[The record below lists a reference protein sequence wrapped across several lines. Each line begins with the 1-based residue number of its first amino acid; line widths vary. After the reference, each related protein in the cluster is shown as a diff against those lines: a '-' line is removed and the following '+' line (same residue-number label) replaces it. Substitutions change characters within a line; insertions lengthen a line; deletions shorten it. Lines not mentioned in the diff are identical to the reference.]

1 MGKFDSRP
9 CPRCG
14 DEAKDSMESSVK
26 KAKQSTK
33 AEKSKAMR
41 GRGREGAEDAGGG
54 QGDDRKDDDDD
65 ATVCKWRQRSTEGV
79 CERGFK
85 RRTTIHVIF
94 DHANSGGGGRLRS
107 KSKRIVSVGQTD
119 VGERGQ
125 STTED
130 ESESL
135 STPPQAGPLKSLNA
149 ADFLAAA
156 IRSKCG
162 KGDKEDG
169 RRSARFTG
177 EGPTAGRLEEVDDS
191 MVLLLGLAGAAVP
204 AANPVAQ
211 ARDSAGQGKLV
222 LALGPRNRQAAAS

>member
-1 MGKFDSRP
+1 
-9 CPRCG
+9 
-14 DEAKDSMESSVK
+14 MESSVK
-26 KAKQSTK
+26 KAKQSNK
-33 AEKSKAMR
+33 AEKSKSMR
-41 GRGREGAEDAGGG
+41 EGGRDGAEDAGGG
-54 QGDDRKDDDDD
+54 QGDDGKDDDD

-79 CERGFK
+79 CERLTCHMWELQRMVIYRRFE
-85 RRTTIHVIF
+85 RRTTIHVTF

-135 STPPQAGPLKSLNA
+135 STPPQAGPLKSLTA

-156 IRSKCG
+156 IRSECG
-162 KGDKEDG
+162 KGDREDD
-169 RRSARFTG
+169 RRSARFSG

-191 MVLLLGLAGAAVP
+191 TVLLLGLAGAAVP

>member
-1 MGKFDSRP
+1 MVGKAQRTQEAAKETTGRTTTTTRP
-9 CPRCG
+9 CASG
-14 DEAKDSMESSVK
+14 GNEARKECV
-26 KAKQSTK
+26 
-33 AEKSKAMR
+33 R
-41 GRGREGAEDAGGG
+41 GLTCHMWEL
-54 QGDDRKDDDDD
+54 
-65 ATVCKWRQRSTEGV
+65 QRMV
-79 CERGFK
+79 IYRGFK

>member
-1 MGKFDSRP
+1 RSDLVHNTTL
-9 CPRCG
+9 RCFVVASH
-14 DEAKDSMESSVK
+14 EAKEE
-26 KAKQSTK
+26 KAKQSSKEGTGGT
-33 AEKSKAMR
+33 AEKSKST
-41 GRGREGAEDAGGG
+41 REGGGHCAEDAGGG
-54 QGDDRKDDDDD
+54 GKDDDD
-65 ATVCKWRQRSTEGV
+65 ATVCKWRQRSTGGV
-79 CERGFK
+79 RERL
-85 RRTTIHVIF
+85 TCQ
-94 DHANSGGGGRLRS
+94 
-107 KSKRIVSVGQTD
+107 RIVCVGQTD

-162 KGDKEDG
+162 KGDREDG
-169 RRSARFTG
+169 RRSARFSG

-211 ARDSAGQGKLV
+211 ARDSAGQGKLI
-222 LALGPRNRQAAAS
+222 LALGPRNRRAAAS